1 MTKQNHKK
9 IQSIAKNLNIK
20 KKKHSRSEIDAMKI
34 FKHPIT
40 KVLIGGLVIYG
51 LLISS
56 TYFVNGYAN
65 FIKATKN
72 LKSARNR

>member
-1 MTKQNHKK
+1 MTKQNQKK

-20 KKKHSRSEIDAMKI
+20 NKKHSHSKIDDMEII
-34 FKHPIT
+34 KHPIT

-65 FIKATKN
+65 FIKATRN
-72 LKSARNR
+72 LKSAKNG